1 MFLSHSYINYYI
13 NLIYRKKYPPK
24 FILELLNSWLGESEG
39 LEVNHDSNS
48 NSEDN
53 QLGRLLPSLSAALN
67 SANVLFTSPHQYS
80 AQQTLIPLVTLA
92 KWSILSPIL
101 SNEKETLNQY
111 LEDYSRLHSG
121 ILECLNDVLERR
133 YGKWKSSAS
142 IYLKSHW

>member
-1 MFLSHSYINYYI
+1 MFLSHSFINYYI

-39 LEVNHDSNS
+39 QEVNHDSSS

-101 SNEKETLNQY
+101 SNEQETLNQY
-111 LEDYSRLHSG
+111 LEDYSRLHSA
-121 ILECLNDVLERR
+121 ILECLNDISERR
-133 YGKWKSSAS
+133 YEK
-142 IYLKSHW
+142 